1 MSVLDLYSPEEASRL
16 MRNQVSPHTL
26 RRLARE
32 NKIDCVRGERS
43 KILFT
48 TAHLERLIESWTKRA
63 DSHRVEASGVTLAF
77 QGTARSRKARGA

>member
-1 MSVLDLYSPEEASRL
+1 MSVLDLYSPEEASGL

-48 TAHLERLIESWTKRA
+48 EAHLEGLIETWTQRA
-63 DSHRVEASGVTLAF
+63 ESPQVKAPGLDLAF
-77 QGTARSRKARGA
+77 QGTSRSRKARGV